1 MKKIWLLTTLL
12 VGGLLLTGCN
22 NQQYEEE
29 FSEYWLL
36 QWPNGTI
43 TLEDFKKEWN
53 IINESEVDNWTG
65 WKICSETPE
74 TACVPVILKENE
86 ILVTPHEYNE
96 FIAEETDLTL
106 LEPYYTDLKTFRKVT
121 WLKEASPEYVQWE
134 LPGTYIFDAYTKF
147 YKTKEEREAMV
158 KEKLENQIIE
168 EPEFTWY
175 YFIAETPASNPV
187 STSFSI
193 SDPWNTPLRTWM
205 VLNMPI
211 TGFNNWDIVKVYYW
225 RDYEE
230 LEKFTDFHTPR
241 RASKPYKTEIIWSL
255 KDELFIPRD
264 NSQYKL
270 QTENIEEPI
279 IKTRKWVCRLYDESF
294 NETIYEYTYP
304 DLWIRI
310 TTPECWD
317 TVHEYDKSNGVL
329 FRSWSTILSTNK
341 WSADWFYEYLTP
353 YTKDPNQSLEEIIK
367 ERHLNPWCELNPWTP
382 IAFKDVEWIWYFV
395 ISPNGYSSAEPTRC
409 YSDDEDDNIE
419 RWVLNIWYFEPANDK
434 SRYYKLRL
442 LDGCAPWPC
451 TIFGKVETL

>member
-22 NQQYEEE
+22 KSIEE
-29 FSEYWLL
+29 
-36 QWPNGTI
+36 NTI
-43 TLEDFKKEWN
+43 
-53 IINESEVDNWTG
+53 
-65 WKICSETPE
+65 
-74 TACVPVILKENE
+74 
-86 ILVTPHEYNE
+86 
-96 FIAEETDLTL
+96 
-106 LEPYYTDLKTFRKVT
+106 
-121 WLKEASPEYVQWE
+121 
-134 LPGTYIFDAYTKF
+134 
-147 YKTKEEREAMV
+147 
-158 KEKLENQIIE
+158 IIE

-175 YFIAETPASNPV
+175 YFIAETPASDPI
-187 STSFSI
+187 STNFSI

-279 IKTRKWVCRLYDESF
+279 VKTRKWVCRLYDESF

-329 FRSWSTILSTNK
+329 FRSWSTILNTNK

-367 ERHLNPWCELNPWTP
+367 ERHFNPWCELSPWTP
-382 IAFKDVEWIWYFV
+382 IAFKDVEWIWYF
-395 ISPNGYSSAEPTRC
+395 ITAPNGYSSAEPTRC

-419 RWVLNIWYFEPANDK
+419 RWVLNVWYFEPANDK
-434 SRYYKLRL
+434 SRYYKLRFL
-442 LDGCAPWPC
+442 SDCAPWPC
-451 TIFGKVETL
+451 TVFGKVETLVDKN

>member
-1 MKKIWLLTTLL
+1 MKNFWLIISLL
-12 VGGLLLTGCN
+12 FSGLLLTGCN
-22 NQQYEEE
+22 KTVVENC
-29 FSEYWLL
+29 W
-36 QWPNGTI
+36 
-43 TLEDFKKEWN
+43 DDC
-53 IINESEVDNWTG
+53 INESDIDVLEHRCMEYVNKALFDNIEETPNPTAQYFYDNSWSMEYTFTDAEFSWTYYWIKWYVKAWDKSQNFICNIYTG
-65 WKICSETPE
+65 WW
-74 TACVPVILKENE
+74 LHD
-86 ILVTPHEYNE
+86 LYFYN
-96 FIAEETDLTL
+96 D
-106 LEPYYTDLKTFRKVT
+106 K
-121 WLKEASPEYVQWE
+121 S
-134 LPGTYIFDAYTKF
+134 
-147 YKTKEEREAMV
+147 
-158 KEKLENQIIE
+158 NNE

-175 YFIAETPASNPV
+175 YFIAETPTSNPV

-279 IKTRKWVCRLYDESF
+279 VKTRKWVCRLYDESF

-317 TVHEYDKSNGVL
+317 TTHLYDKSDGVL

-382 IAFKDVEWIWYFV
+382 IAFKDVEWTWYFV
-395 ISPNGYSSAEPTRC
+395 TAPNGWSSEEPTRC
-409 YSDDEDDNIE
+409 YSDDEDDNIK

>member
-1 MKKIWLLTTLL
+1 MKKFWILICCIISI
-12 VGGLLLTGCN
+12 LLLIILIDIIRVAWC
-22 NQQYEEE
+22 
-29 FSEYWLL
+29 SEPYFAISSNCEYTESWSTYTKR
-36 QWPNGTI
+36 WIWCKYIENVWNWENTI
-43 TLEDFKKEWN
+43 WIISYILWIKSCDIPSWKESHC
-53 IINESEVDNWTG
+53 INEQ
-65 WKICSETPE
+65 KI
-74 TACVPVILKENE
+74 A
-86 ILVTPHEYNE
+86 
-96 FIAEETDLTL
+96 
-106 LEPYYTDLKTFRKVT
+106 
-121 WLKEASPEYVQWE
+121 
-134 LPGTYIFDAYTKF
+134 
-147 YKTKEEREAMV
+147 
-158 KEKLENQIIE
+158 

-187 STSFSI
+187 DTSFSI

-270 QTENIEEPI
+270 QIENIEEPI
-279 IKTRKWVCRLYDESF
+279 IKTKKWKCRLYEETFD
-294 NETIYEYTYP
+294 ETIYEYTYP

-317 TVHEYDKSNGVL
+317 TVHEYDKSDGVL

-382 IAFKDVEWIWYFV
+382 IAFKDVEWTWYFV
-395 ISPNGYSSAEPTRC
+395 TSPNGWSSEEPTRC
-409 YSDDEDDNIE
+409 YSDDEDDNIK